1 MTERAAE
8 ALEQTLRSNFGDG
21 EGRLPRTLEAFLGDR
36 GKLQATVRELFDPAR
51 KDSALGRLSTML
63 ETYFDGDASRLATL
77 LDPTRAGSPL
87 SAFRAEVA
95 AGFKALEERL
105 VAFQAAQTARSDE
118 RSRSSAKGLD
128 FEDLVEGLLG
138 AIARGGGDLLER
150 TSNEA
155 GSTLKSKKGDF
166 VLTIN
171 PGLTR
176 GADVRV
182 VVEAKDR
189 AISVPA
195 MRAELREA
203 KENRGAAVGIVVF
216 TPAHVPAGVAPF
228 DVRGDDVWCVVDPDD
243 LDPSSFEVAVRL
255 ARYLALAGLA
265 ARDTEIDTTAI
276 SQALASIR
284 EQLDQIRNLKSQL
297 TSIGNATKAVWNG
310 LDALRAGVV
319 DQVARAEA
327 GIRVAARD

>member
-1 MTERAAE
+1 
-8 ALEQTLRSNFGDG
+8 
-21 EGRLPRTLEAFLGDR
+21 
-36 GKLQATVRELFDPAR
+36 
-51 KDSALGRLSTML
+51 
-63 ETYFDGDASRLATL
+63 
-77 LDPTRAGSPL
+77 
-87 SAFRAEVA
+87 
-95 AGFKALEERL
+95 
-105 VAFQAAQTARSDE
+105 
-118 RSRSSAKGLD
+118 
-128 FEDLVEGLLG
+128 
-138 AIARGGGDLLER
+138 
-150 TSNEA
+150 
-155 GSTLKSKKGDF
+155 
-166 VLTIN
+166 
-171 PGLTR
+171 
-176 GADVRV
+176 
-182 VVEAKDR
+182 
-189 AISVPA
+189 

-310 LDALRAGVV
+310 LDTLRAGVV